1 MRKTTPN
8 LYCDQTPSREGSMY
22 LFVMAMA
29 WNITAGPRTMT
40 AVESI
45 KMIVVIPNKNM
56 CSRQRNTGPLELQE
70 RAKKGT
76 FERSRRDES
85 IGNESTYT
93 QKYPD

>member
-1 MRKTTPN
+1 
-8 LYCDQTPSREGSMY
+8 MY

-56 CSRQRNTGPLELQE
+56 CSRQRHRPLGAAGESE
-70 RAKKGT
+70 KGT
-76 FERSRRDES
+76 FERSRGDGS
-85 IGNESTYT
+85 IGNEKHIRTEVS
-93 QKYPD
+93 